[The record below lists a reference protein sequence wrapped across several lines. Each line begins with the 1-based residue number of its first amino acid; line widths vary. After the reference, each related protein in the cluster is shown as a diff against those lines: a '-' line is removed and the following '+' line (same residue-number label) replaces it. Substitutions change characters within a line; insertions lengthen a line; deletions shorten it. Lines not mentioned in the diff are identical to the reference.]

1 MIDRSQKRSAYHT
14 QPSFSVDCMK
24 SLTDQRGAL
33 IALAILSLIWG
44 FNWIVMKSVLAFVG
58 PITFSAMR
66 YVFGTV
72 VLFGVLILRRETLAP
87 TPWRDTLLIGLAQTT
102 GFQIL
107 VQLALISGGAG
118 KTALLAYTMPF
129 WVIPLAWALLGDRPA
144 ARQWLWIVLAAG
156 GLILVLEPWRAQVG
170 LLSALLALAGGV
182 CWAIGTVLSKRL
194 FQRMAVSPL
203 RLTAW
208 QMLYG
213 TAFIVALA
221 LCLHERTT
229 QWSPQLIG
237 ALVYNGVLSSGVA
250 WALWLFIVQRLPA
263 NVAGLASLIT
273 PLVGVLCAWVL
284 LHEQPDMAESIGIA
298 VIGIA
303 LFGVLR
309 PARKKSTQSAAVT

>member
-1 MIDRSQKRSAYHT
+1 
-14 QPSFSVDCMK
+14 
-24 SLTDQRGAL
+24 
-33 IALAILSLIWG
+33 
-44 FNWIVMKSVLAFVG
+44 
-58 PITFSAMR
+58 MR
-66 YVFGTV
+66 YVFGTA
-72 VLFGVLILRRETLAP
+72 VLFGVLALRGETLQP

-107 VQLALISGGAG
+107 VQFALISGGAG

-129 WVIPLAWALLGDRPA
+129 WVIPLAWALLGDRPG
-144 ARQWLWIVLAAG
+144 ARQWLWIALAAA
-156 GLILVLEPWRAQVG
+156 GLFLVLEPWRTQVSF
-170 LLSALLALAGGV
+170 LSAVLALGGGV

-194 FQRMAVSPL
+194 FQRAAISPL

-213 TAFIVALA
+213 TVFIVALA
-221 LCLHERTT
+221 LCLHERAT
-229 QWSPQLIG
+229 QWSPLLIG
-237 ALVYNGVLSSGVA
+237 ALVYNGVLSSGLA

-284 LHEQPDMAESIGIA
+284 LNERPDAAEAAGIV
-298 VIGIA
+298 VIGVA

-309 PARKKSTQSAAVT
+309 PQNRQAPRSS